1 MSVTVNKGA
10 LEKLVGRLVNEDR
23 SYHSKNQNELE
34 QPLTPIF
41 PQAQMAQQLSQSE
54 VPIEDPEYLP
64 ANKSEL
70 GKAAMQ
76 MSKNIKDQNVEKFY
90 TALKKLAKRYDAE
103 EPNKKSGIF
112 AEAKLPQIGRAH
124 V

>member
-1 MSVTVNKGA
+1 MSVTVNKDA
-10 LEKLVGRLVNEDR
+10 LEKLVGRLVKEDR

-64 ANKSEL
+64 ANKSE
-70 GKAAMQ
+70 
-76 MSKNIKDQNVEKFY
+76 
-90 TALKKLAKRYDAE
+90 
-103 EPNKKSGIF
+103 
-112 AEAKLPQIGRAH
+112 
-124 V
+124 